1 MASRMGL
8 MIQTEGLA
16 VMQSVLPGST
26 KRVEEIFTASENDVM
41 RDTDLR
47 QAPGRGAIGF
57 WAASDV
63 ADSTISIRVGG
74 ISLINAQIVPDRGT
88 NSPIMENQEAATA
101 MTPVVGGELI
111 QVDVVEVT
119 AMNMRLVAI
128 FVGS

>member
-1 MASRMGL
+1 
-8 MIQTEGLA
+8 
-16 VMQSVLPGST
+16 MQRVAPGSS
-26 KRVEEIFTASENDVM
+26 KRVEELFTATESDVL

-47 QAPGRGAIGF
+47 QAPGPGAVGF

-74 ISLINAQIVPDRGT
+74 VSLINAQIVPDRGADT
-88 NSPIMENQEAATA
+88 PINENDQAPTA

-119 AMNMRLVAI
+119 AMSMRLVAI
-128 FVGS
+128 FIGA